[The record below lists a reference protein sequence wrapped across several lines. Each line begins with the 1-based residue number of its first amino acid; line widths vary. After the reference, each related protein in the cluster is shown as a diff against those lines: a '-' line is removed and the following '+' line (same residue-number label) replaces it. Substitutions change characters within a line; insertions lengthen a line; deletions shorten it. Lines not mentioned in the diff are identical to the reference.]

1 MSVKAIGLFSGG
13 LDSVLAVKVLQ
24 DQGIEVTGVTFE
36 TPFFGAEKARDA
48 AEAIDIPLK
57 IINFTEEHLAML
69 KAPRYGYGKNM
80 NPCIDCHG
88 LMLEKA
94 GGLMAGEG
102 ADFLFTGEVLGQR
115 SKSQTG
121 QSLRL
126 VAKLSGFEGYIVRPL
141 SALLLPET
149 IPEAE
154 GKVDRKRLL
163 DIQGRSRKRQMALA
177 QYYGL
182 SSYSTPAGGCL
193 LTDPA
198 FSHRLKDLF
207 DRENHPP
214 VRHIELLKVGR
225 HLRVSGNVKIV
236 VGRNK
241 GENDTIEHLAEPEDS
256 LVTIRGI
263 PGPLVIIPGGGDEE
277 NIRAAAAI
285 CAFYSDAPED
295 VSVDAEV
302 RRGGATRSI
311 VTTAARRELVRSLM
325 IEKPSIKRD
334 APV

>member
-24 DQGIEVTGVTFE
+24 DQGITVIGVTFE

-48 AEAIDIPLK
+48 AAAIDIPLRV
-57 IINFTEEHLAML
+57 INFTGEHLAML

-80 NPCIDCHG
+80 NPCIDCHA

-121 QSLRL
+121 QSLKL
-126 VAKLSGFEGYIVRPL
+126 VAKLSGYDGYILRPL

-149 IPEAE
+149 FPEAE

-177 QYYGL
+177 QHYGL
-182 SSYSTPAGGCL
+182 SSYSSPAGGCL

-198 FSHRLKDLF
+198 FSHRLRDLF
-207 DRENHPP
+207 NREDHPS
-214 VRHIELLKVGR
+214 VRNIELLKVGR
-225 HLRVSGNVKIV
+225 HLRAGEGKIV
-236 VGRNK
+236 VGRNRS
-241 GENDTIEHLAEPEDS
+241 ENEVIERLAEPEDS
-256 LVTIRGI
+256 LVNVRGI
-263 PGPLVIIPGGGDEE
+263 PGPLVIVPGGGDEE
-277 NIRAAAAI
+277 TIRAAAAI
-285 CAFYSDAPED
+285 CAFYSDAPD
-295 VSVDAEV
+295 GAPVDAVV
-302 RRGGATRSI
+302 RHRGTTRSI
-311 VTTAARRELVRSLM
+311 VTMAAQREQVRSLM
-325 IEKPSIKRD
+325 IEKPSLRGD
-334 APV
+334 APA